1 MALTTLNNQ
10 SVASVTSFLPLSY
23 SPTTSDM
30 PSGSV
35 LAVHDLASSGTAE
48 QTVNSN
54 TMTEMDTFTLS
65 CQANSKFI
73 WFMDT
78 QQYIKGGTTV
88 NPTFNLTVDGTSVG
102 PSSGSGDSK
111 SATFN
116 HPFYGQ
122 NTFREV
128 QFNYFVT
135 GNLSSGS
142 HTFQMR
148 VAQYNPAG
156 GSITVKYQGS
166 KIRYLAY
173 EIAG

>member
-10 SVASVTSFLPLSY
+10 SISNLTDFNLS
-23 SPTTSDM
+23 SNDM

-35 LAVHDLASSGTAE
+35 LAVHDLESPVSTA
-48 QTVNSN
+48 QTIN
-54 TMTEMDTFTLS
+54 TSTLTEMDTFTLS
-65 CQANSKFI
+65 CQANSKFV

-88 NPTFNLTVDGTSVG
+88 NPIFKLVVDGTSVG
-102 PSSGSGDSK
+102 PASGYGDSK
-111 SATFN
+111 SASFQ

-142 HTFQMR
+142 HTFQMM
-148 VAQYNPAG
+148 VAQYNPNG
-156 GSITVKYQGS
+156 GNITVKYQGA

-173 EIAG
+173 EISG